1 MPTTVVRYTAILV
14 ALLGITLF
22 IWRTASTGSGTGYD
36 TVRLIHILVALGL
49 FGVFEATLARTKRA
63 KALNSTGLKLGM
75 VARILLTLTLLVGII
90 LLLSEF
96 LNWFS
101 GGPFDDTVYLHVI
114 LGLSAVIVAG
124 ILFTRRFMTSRKEV

>member
-14 ALLGITLF
+14 ALLGITLL

-63 KALNSTGLKLGM
+63 KALNPTGLKLGM
-75 VARILLTLTLLVGII
+75 AARILLTLTLLVGII

-101 GGPFDDTVYLHVI
+101 GGAFDDTVYLHAI

-124 ILFTRRFMTSRKEV
+124 ILFTKRFMTSRKEV